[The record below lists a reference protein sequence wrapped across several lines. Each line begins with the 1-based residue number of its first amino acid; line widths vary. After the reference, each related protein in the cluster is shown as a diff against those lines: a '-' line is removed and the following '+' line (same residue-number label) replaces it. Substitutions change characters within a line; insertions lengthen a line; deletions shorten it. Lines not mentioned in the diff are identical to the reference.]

1 MKEATYAADYVMNQN
16 RKDTVIWYQDLGSNN
31 AGYYYTNDF
40 ETRIITFTK
49 SGNWSELKPLL
60 GNLYLNTISNK
71 NISDQMKSVL
81 LNDLCATLVKL
92 SMELKTDIDMESIE
106 NAISTGNLEQ
116 YYNVLKAEYKKICTT
131 LSSNKK
137 SRNEKLKKEILKYI
151 QSNFT
156 DPNLCVASLSQK
168 FNLSESYFSQFF
180 KEQTGENFSHYL
192 ENLRIKHA
200 SSLLLDERLSVD
212 EIAQQSGYN
221 NASTFRRAFKR
232 IMFVSP
238 TEYIQLHK

>member
-1 MKEATYAADYVMNQN
+1 M
-16 RKDTVIWYQDLGSNN
+16 
-31 AGYYYTNDF
+31 
-40 ETRIITFTK
+40 
-49 SGNWSELKPLL
+49 
-60 GNLYLNTISNK
+60 
-71 NISDQMKSVL
+71 SDQMKSVL

-92 SMELKTDIDMESIE
+92 SMELKTDIDMEAIE
-106 NAISTGNLEQ
+106 NAISTGNRES
-116 YYNVLKAEYKKICTT
+116 YYNALKAEYKKICTI

-137 SRNEKLKKEILKYI
+137 SRNEKLKKDILKFI
-151 QSNFT
+151 QNNFT
-156 DPNLCVASLSQK
+156 DPNLSVSSLSHK

-200 SSLLLDERLSVD
+200 STLLLEGRLTVD

-232 IMFVSP
+232 IMLLSP
-238 TEYIQLHK
+238 TEYVQLHK